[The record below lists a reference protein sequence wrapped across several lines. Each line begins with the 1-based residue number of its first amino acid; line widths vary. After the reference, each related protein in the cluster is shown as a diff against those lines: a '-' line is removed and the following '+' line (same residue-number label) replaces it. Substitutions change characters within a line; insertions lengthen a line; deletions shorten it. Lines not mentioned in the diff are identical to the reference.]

1 MLENNSLYNL
11 DLERGV
17 LNSIIFDGKLFEEVS
32 AILKAKDF
40 YMPFYQEVF
49 RVMERLTQ
57 KDMPID
63 EIFVKEE
70 LEKVQKYDEEKFLE
84 LISAIPVETI
94 TSYSKE
100 IKDKAIKR
108 ELIHFS
114 NEIKK
119 EVLENVDAKAIE
131 AVEDIQVKLFD
142 IATQSDGGDFRDAL
156 EVTSAT
162 LEWIKI
168 QQKKQ
173 NKLVTGLDTG
183 FADLNKKTSGFGEGD
198 LIILAARPSMGKTAF
213 ALNIATNVLNHDKGV
228 AIFSLEMG
236 AEQLMLRMLSSVSN
250 LPLQS
255 IRTGNLDE
263 REWSELSQYVDMLAS
278 KKLFIDDNG
287 NATIHSV
294 RAKLRKLKAT
304 HPELSLAIID
314 YLQLMQGSNSER
326 HLAVAEISRGLK
338 MLARELQIPIIALSQ
353 LNRSLESRPDRR
365 PMMSDIRES
374 GAIEQDAD
382 LIMFVYRDDVY
393 KLRDARQKAKEQ
405 EAKGEKATID
415 FQEKPIEEAEIIIG
429 KQRNGPI
436 GTVELQFN
444 KAYTRFESKAI
455 AVEEYSIKETEM
467 VDNTPVD
474 SPII

>member
-1 MLENNSLYNL
+1 MSNNNLYNL

-17 LNSIIFDGKLFEEVS
+17 LCSIIFDGKLFEEVS
-32 AILKAKDF
+32 AILKSKDF
-40 YMPFYQEVF
+40 YMPFHQEVF
-49 RVMERLTQ
+49 KSMERLSQ

-63 EIFVKEE
+63 DIFLKEE
-70 LEKVQKYDEEKFLE
+70 LEKIGKFEEDMFLE
-84 LISAIPVETI
+84 LISASPVEAV
-94 TSYSKE
+94 SLYSKE
-100 IKDKAIKR
+100 IKDKSIKR

-119 EVLENVDAKAIE
+119 EVLENIESQAIE
-131 AVEDIQVKLFD
+131 TVEEIQVKLFD
-142 IATQSDGGDFRDAL
+142 ISTQNSGGDFKDSL
-156 EVTSAT
+156 EVTSST
-162 LEWIKI
+162 LEWIKE

-183 FADLNKKTSGFGEGD
+183 FADLNKKTSGFGAGD
-198 LIILAARPSMGKTAF
+198 LIILAARPAMGKTAF
-213 ALNIATNVLNHDKGV
+213 ALNIATNVLNQNKGV

-236 AEQLMLRMLSSVSN
+236 CEQLMLRMLAASSN
-250 LPLQS
+250 IPLQS

-263 REWSELSQYVDMLAS
+263 REWSVFSQYADRIA
-278 KKLFIDDNG
+278 KQKLFIDDNG
-287 NATIHSV
+287 NATIHTV
-294 RAKLRKLKAT
+294 RAKLRKLKASQ
-304 HPELSLAIID
+304 PELSLAIID

-353 LNRSLESRPDRR
+353 LNRGLENRPDKR

-382 LIMFVYRDDVY
+382 VIMFVYRDDVY
-393 KLRDARQKAKEQ
+393 KMREARQKAKEK
-405 EAKGEKATID
+405 EASGEKPTQNEEFI
-415 FQEKPIEEAEIIIG
+415 EKEIEDTEIIIG

-436 GTVELQFN
+436 GTIELQFN

-455 AVEEYSIKETEM
+455 AVEEYSIQETEFVANSDM
-467 VDNTPVD
+467 PF
-474 SPII
+474 IG

>member
-1 MLENNSLYNL
+1 MESSSLYNL

-32 AILKAKDF
+32 TILKSKDF

-49 RVMERLTQ
+49 KSMDRLSQ

-63 EIFVKEE
+63 EIFLKEE
-70 LEKVQKYDEEKFLE
+70 LEKVQKFDEEKFLE
-84 LISAIPVETI
+84 LISAIPVEAVTL
-94 TSYSKE
+94 YSKE
-100 IKDKAIKR
+100 IKDKSIKR

-114 NEIKK
+114 NEVKK
-119 EVLENVDAKAIE
+119 EVLENMDSKAIE
-131 AVEDIQVKLFD
+131 TVEEIQVKLFD
-142 IATQSDGGDFRDAL
+142 IATQSSGGDFRDSL

-162 LEWIKI
+162 LDWIKE

-198 LIILAARPSMGKTAF
+198 LIILAARPAMGKTAF
-213 ALNIATNVLNHDKGV
+213 VLNIAANVINQNKGV

-236 AEQLMLRMLSSVSN
+236 AEQLMLRMLSAASN
-250 LPLQS
+250 IPLQS

-263 REWSELSQYVDMLAS
+263 RQWSELSQYVDMYAN
-278 KKLFIDDNG
+278 KKLFVDDNG
-287 NATIHSV
+287 NASIHTV
-294 RAKLRKLKAT
+294 RAKLRKLKAS

-338 MLARELQIPIIALSQ
+338 MLARELQIPIVALSQ

-393 KLRDARQKAKEQ
+393 KMRDARQKAKEK
-405 EAKGEKATID
+405 EAKGEKADFD

-444 KAYTRFESKAI
+444 KAFTRFESKAI
-455 AVEEYSIKETEM
+455 AVQEYSVRETEIIDNGG
-467 VDNTPVD
+467 VDMPV
-474 SPII
+474 I